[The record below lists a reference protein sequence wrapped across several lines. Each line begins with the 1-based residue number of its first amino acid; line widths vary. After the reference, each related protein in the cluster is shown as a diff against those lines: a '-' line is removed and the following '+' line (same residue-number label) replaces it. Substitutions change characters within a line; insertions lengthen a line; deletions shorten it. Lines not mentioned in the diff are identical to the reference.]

1 MGRQQS
7 HIQPRNSPYFMEPE
21 SSLPCSQKPAT
32 CICPSQLYPVHSLP
46 SYSPQKHFNI
56 ILLPTPTNFTSVST
70 PKSLHTALP
79 LPHTCQM
86 PSPSHPPYNKRSIPC
101 TKTHHHT
108 FCCILLTQMSTYMS
122 PNLRP
127 DPWHRKSVAVQ
138 CLPIECSCCWQHRL
152 WHEPRNSGGDN
163 SVFPQVTY
171 CAAKYKYWLRSLQMT
186 LVIVCVET
194 SRPIPP
200 FFFTTNQCIPRQM
213 YSAEALSCFFL
224 R

>member
-1 MGRQQS
+1 
-7 HIQPRNSPYFMEPE
+7 MEPE

-86 PSPSHPPYNKRSIPC
+86 PSPSHPPYNKRSVPC

-108 FCCILLTQMSTYMS
+108 FFWLKCRRTCRQIYDLTPDTGNLLLFSAYPSSAAVADSTVCDT
-122 PNLRP
+122 NLET
-127 DPWHRKSVAVQ
+127 VAATTR
-138 CLPIECSCCWQHRL
+138 CFHRL
-152 WHEPRNSGGDN
+152 PTVQQS
-163 SVFPQVTY
+163 
-171 CAAKYKYWLRSLQMT
+171 
-186 LVIVCVET
+186 
-194 SRPIPP
+194 
-200 FFFTTNQCIPRQM
+200 TNTDCGVYRWPW
-213 YSAEALSCFFL
+213 
-224 R
+224 